1 MHRWQVVVL
10 KETESLVKKK
20 KNSVCQRKDFER
32 FRKCFVDSS
41 AHMNCE
47 HNIPDLS
54 IKYILLCFLILT
66 FHLSESFG
74 ALQNSPV
81 WLWPFG

>member
-1 MHRWQVVVL
+1 MEHWQVVVL
-10 KETESLVKKK
+10 KRTESLVKDSGLSKK
-20 KNSVCQRKDFER
+20 GFKR
-32 FRKCFVDSS
+32 FRNCFVDSS
-41 AHMNCE
+41 TLLKCE

-54 IKYILLCFLILT
+54 IKYILLCILILA

-81 WLWPFG
+81 W